1 MLRTILTKTSIPISF
16 SISWLAAVDCWVANK
31 LSKVWAIAMFARI
44 KAKPPRDCESEESE
58 AWAEVSFAIC
68 KRGKRWLSGG
78 RAGLRVE
85 TILFFE
91 IKNFFIKISPT
102 LTMMVSLWRRRS
114 KGVLARPLRHVARL
128 VLVSNLRHSNRGQG
142 EVMWKVRFLINLQAY
157 LEACQDQWRL
167 QRKEGYYTLW

>member
-31 LSKVWAIAMFARI
+31 LSKGWSQCLLGSKQKNHLGTVSRKRVRRGRKFPSRFAR
-44 KAKPPRDCESEESE
+44 EG
-58 AWAEVSFAIC
+58 
-68 KRGKRWLSGG
+68 RGGCQGGG
-78 RAGLRVE
+78 RAWGWQP
-85 TILFFE
+85 LFFLE

-128 VLVSNLRHSNRGQG
+128 VLVSNLRHSDRGQG
-142 EVMWKVRFLINLQAY
+142 EVLCR
-157 LEACQDQWRL
+157 R
-167 QRKEGYYTLW
+167 